1 MTFTLDVQWIFS
13 VVGTAVCAIAPLVI
27 GLALYANFGVY
38 RKGGKGSDKW
48 TE

>member
-1 MTFTLDVQWIFS
+1 MTFTVDVQWIFA

-38 RKGGKGSDKW
+38 RKGSDKW
-48 TE
+48 EK

>member
-13 VVGTAVCAIAPLVI
+13 VVGTAVCAITPLVI

-38 RKGGKGSDKW
+38 RKGGDKW
-48 TE
+48 TGE